1 MPSTRTVTEASFH
14 ARLRFGRRLTAT
26 FLGLCAGLPG
36 LPAAASLPP
45 TQRAMTAAPRFV
57 VYYGRADDAVLAGYD
72 LVVLDADVDAALLAR
87 RAPGATFLGYVSLGE
102 IHAGRDYFAQAQ
114 AAGVLIGRQP
124 RWPDAWFVDMRAEAW
139 RHLVLERIVPAIV
152 ARGFDGI
159 FLDTLDDAEY
169 LETTDPAHHG
179 GMVAAAAGL
188 VHALRR
194 RFPTLPIMINRGY
207 AVLPHVA
214 GQFDM
219 LLGESVRA
227 THDADR
233 GTYLLQPERDY
244 AWQRDRMWEARRRDP
259 TLRVFSLDYWNPED
273 AEGIARLYAEQR
285 HNGFIPYVAT
295 PDLTRIVPRPAEAA
309 R

>member
-1 MPSTRTVTEASFH
+1 MPSARILPEDSSH
-14 ARLRFGRRLTAT
+14 APAGLGRRVAAAL
-26 FLGLCAGLPG
+26 LGLCAAIPG

-45 TQRAMTAAPRFV
+45 TERATTEAPRFV
-57 VYYGRADDAVLAGYD
+57 IYYGRADDAVLAGYD

-102 IHAGRDYFAQAQ
+102 IHAGRDYFAEAQ
-114 AAGVLIGRQP
+114 AAGILIGPQP
-124 RWPDAWFVDMRAEAW
+124 RWPDAWFVDMRSEAW
-139 RHLVLERIVPAIV
+139 RRLLLERIVPALV

-169 LETTDPAHHG
+169 LETTDPARFG

-259 TLRVFSLDYWNPED
+259 SLRVFSLDYWNPED

-285 HNGFIPYVAT
+285 RNGFIPYVAT
-295 PDLTRIVPRPAEAA
+295 PDLTRIVPRPTEAA